1 MTSGTRIGVRAAPVD
16 ASIEVEVWDEG
27 RGLPEGKE
35 QALFQRF
42 VRGLKESAVPGV
54 GLGLAICDTIVRAH
68 GGSMRAENRSPRGA
82 RFVFTLPLE
91 AAPQAG
97 REQPG
102 TPREEPSSTPRAPS

>member
-1 MTSGTRIGVRAAPVD
+1 MPMRVIRCTASSRHTS
-16 ASIEVEVWDEG
+16 ASST
-27 RGLPEGKE
+27 
-35 QALFQRF
+35 QRF